1 MTMYEERHNHAL
13 LYLILAAALIGLV
26 LYLRPN
32 MDPGKQ
38 RAVAGIREPL
48 QTEAHGSEQLTIGG
62 YDLTFTYLYNDDIEA
77 LVIGTHN
84 YSGVGIGDKL
94 APKDVALA
102 WGKVAEYNT
111 KIDFHWDQS
120 NRWYYWKVDNVQEL
134 APLGSVNEVGL
145 HSANNHLIATDSA
158 TRKAIKR
165 IKVGDHIRLTGYL
178 VNIDGHSGSR
188 TFFWHS
194 STSRADT
201 GNGSCEVFYV
211 KSVEWLD

>member
-1 MTMYEERHNHAL
+1 MTMYEERQNHTL
-13 LYLILAAALIGLV
+13 LYLIIAAALIGLV

-62 YDLTFTYLYNDDIEA
+62 YDLTFTYLYNYDIEA

-84 YSGVGIGDKL
+84 YSGAGIGDKL

-111 KIDFHWDQS
+111 QIDFHWDQS

-201 GNGSCEVFYV
+201 GNGSCEVIYV